1 MELLFITNEP
11 LIARAAVSAGVR
23 RIFVDLEVDGK
34 SERQKHLNA
43 HLSTHVRA
51 DVRKMRSAVPDATL
65 LVRCNPLSD
74 ASGQEV
80 EDVLRNGADMVMLP
94 MFYSANEIAHFVR
107 LVDGRAKVVALVET
121 PSALARL
128 RQILAHDHAPDEFY
142 LGLNDLSLLMRL
154 NFLMEPLAGGL
165 VDHFC
170 QEVRKAGIPY
180 GFGGVGTV
188 GSGAVP
194 AELVLSEHVRLGSS
208 RVILSRAFRN
218 TVMGS
223 DTNAVSLDRL
233 VEEVRRVQDTIALL
247 RTKSAAELEENRRA
261 LVAAVERVVQE
272 RSTTGSDDQ

>member
-34 SERQKHLNA
+34 RERQKHLNA
-43 HLSTHVRA
+43 HLSTHDRV
-51 DVRKMRSAVPDATL
+51 DVQKMRNAVPDATL

-74 ASGQEV
+74 SSNEEV

-107 LVDGRAKVVALVET
+107 LVGGRAKVVALVET

-128 RQILAHDHAPDEFY
+128 RQIVTHQDAPDEFY

-154 NFLMEPLAGGL
+154 SFLMEPLAGGL

-170 QEVRKAGIPY
+170 QEVRKAGFPY

-194 AELVLSEHVRLGSS
+194 AELILSEHVRLGSS

-218 TVMGS
+218 AALASNTQ
-223 DTNAVSLDRL
+223 AVSLDRL
-233 VEEVRRVQDTIALL
+233 TEEIRRVLDTVTSL

-261 LVAAVERVVQE
+261 LVTAVERVVQE
-272 RSTTGSDDQ
+272 RLPPAGVDQ